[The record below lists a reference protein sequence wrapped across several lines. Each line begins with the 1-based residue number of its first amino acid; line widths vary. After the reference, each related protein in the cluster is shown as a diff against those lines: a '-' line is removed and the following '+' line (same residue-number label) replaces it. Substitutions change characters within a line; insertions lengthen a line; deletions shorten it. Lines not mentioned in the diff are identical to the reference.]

1 MKTFTLKT
9 LTLLSLCAITALSA
23 SPAMA
28 SSDGRE
34 AERARTALAAGDILP
49 LSAVLQ
55 RLSAQHPG
63 HVLEAE
69 LDLEQN
75 RWVYEIKLL
84 PPQSGVVRLELDARD
99 ASVLQRREE
108 RRWGTPAPAAQPA
121 TPAAA
126 PATPLQAN

>member
-1 MKTFTLKT
+1 MKTLTLKT
-9 LTLLSLCAITALSA
+9 LTLLSACAIMALSV

-55 RLSAQHPG
+55 RLSTQHPG

-75 RWVYEIKLL
+75 RWVYDIKLL

-108 RRWGTPAPAAQPA
+108 RRSSAPTP
-121 TPAAA
+121 AA
-126 PATPLQAN
+126 PATPAQAN